1 MSDIKQKRSR
11 SQKKGASSK
20 RKRSSSHQRTVTKQ
34 DTQSMES
41 LISQFNLL
49 FIQEQNK
56 PTEKKLKEFSKE
68 ELMAICTKDESKVN
82 YRNFIVFLFKLSGLE
97 MDIEDEDVLSKFV
110 NLKEDSCSE
119 QDTIDDLVESCRI
132 RAAKIKSSKISYAI
146 GTITSY
152 IYNCFDIIREKDYDE
167 FKNFV
172 IMLIKLSQ
180 NNYRKIRYLSCLVLC
195 KVFELLYEEL
205 NKTSKIIAQ
214 KKQSQSENEKS
225 KEKPA
230 ITLLSN
236 KKEII
241 IDMIRLIKEK
251 FIEKKIGDISQNIR
265 VVIADCLTNVS
276 KKSFDL
282 LFSDQKI
289 VRYFPFFLND
299 PSPAVKLKYLQLI
312 YEKLDTAKEE
322 DSKVLKILIKILS
335 VARDAILDICV
346 KEEKALAKQ
355 GLKIVELLSQH
366 KILEEK
372 TIIQLLPHLF
382 NSEPAIRI
390 LIAKVVKKYIL
401 TFENE
406 TEEEEVEDNKDDVDM
421 EGSESKKK
429 TIELKTSDVHSIIE
443 FIHRL
448 TDNKPEQV
456 KVLVDVFFD
465 LLDIFKHIKL
475 FFQYIDQMVASQ
487 LDMYFIHT
495 AILVLKFSLEKIQS
509 LIEQGKDESLLS
521 VNEEF
526 INVFISKVSEYI
538 KKFRIPVFENI
549 VNPTQCEILNSLLDL
564 FSYFKIYE
572 TNVITFGFES
582 IKDIVSE
589 LKNSFFINIV
599 TFAQCEKQ
607 KSKNVPVEDPLIT
620 NEHILFEKL
629 CDNLLKSINAIIS
642 NDILFSFINYKQSK
656 FLSEL
661 IYSEDNSSSLI
672 VKFND
677 ILTKE
682 LINDEIYKTIS
693 SGSLQEVAEKITEF
707 DENTKDKFY
716 IIFTQINYLLIY
728 FKKVFSEFESTID
741 FFQLSSFLLK
751 TLTINLSS
759 IPEESELDFN
769 CKFNSMILSLV
780 ETLHLFIFNNQLDS
794 NNNSD
799 KYIEVRNEL
808 INTIFSIIS
817 LPYENSNKSYNSFL
831 IQLKTKSCG
840 IFLDMLSYITSESIQ
855 KANLRFEITS
865 ELETSLCNFFRE
877 NFIQFFVEY
886 NRWYKSDIID
896 KDKEN
901 KEDEETGIKM
911 LLNTQ
916 KSNFCYQ
923 KKESLFTD
931 ELMLKTLCFKV
942 LCEKYSRML
951 LTNFGLFKY
960 IELSSLYFES
970 FFLIKQ
976 QKVIE
981 GIASYVFEVILDKEI
996 NHFITSRTGEEKDI
1010 SNSEM
1015 NNLTIMIFY
1024 LTKIT
1029 MKLFNNKSTL
1039 FSDEIG
1045 ISYDEKVQMVNHYLN
1060 IYSKSYKKLKQKYNT
1075 ETINIID
1082 KDKNFFENF
1091 ILNGINFSLET
1102 KVPNPEDN
1110 TITDIEN
1117 VYFLEFIKMYLKTN
1131 LFLNEADIKNLI
1143 IAYLK
1148 LAKKIETTDNM
1159 NINHI
1164 KFMEKFKSYLLN
1176 KGKVIISKDEKD
1188 NEDDNEDSNESE
1200 SKEKKKSE
1208 VELEEEGSDNEE
1220 EKSEEEKGEQ
1230 ELSVEKERSKISTI
1244 RKKKKVNKKRNYKE
1258 SQKAIENEEDF
1269 KELTTTKKK
1278 KKMKKA

>member
-20 RKRSSSHQRTVTKQ
+20 RKRSSFKQRTVTKH
-34 DTQSMES
+34 DTHSIES

-56 PTEKKLKEFSKE
+56 PTEKKLKEFSRD

-119 QDTIDDLVESCRI
+119 QDTIDDLVESCGI

-146 GTITSY
+146 GSITSH

-205 NKTSKIIAQ
+205 NKTIKIITQ
-214 KKQSQSENEKS
+214 KKQSQSENENS

-241 IDMIRLIKEK
+241 IDMVRLIKEK

-282 LFSDQKI
+282 LFSDQKM

-335 VARDAILDICV
+335 VARDAILAICV

-372 TIIQLLPHLF
+372 TITQLLPHLF
-382 NSEPAIRI
+382 NQEPAIRN

-401 TFENE
+401 TFENDA
-406 TEEEEVEDNKDDVDM
+406 EEEENVEENKEDVDM

-429 TIELKTSDVHSIIE
+429 TIELKTSDVHCLVE
-443 FIHRL
+443 FMHRL
-448 TDNKPEQV
+448 TDNQPEQV

-487 LDMYFIHT
+487 LDMYLIHT
-495 AILVLKFSLEKIQS
+495 AILILKFSLEKIQTQ
-509 LIEQGKDESLLS
+509 IEQGKDESLLS

-572 TNVITFGFES
+572 TNVITFGFET
-582 IKDIVSE
+582 IKDIVAE

-607 KSKNVPVEDPLIT
+607 KSKNAPVEDPLIT

-642 NDILFSFINYKQSK
+642 NDILFSLINYNQSK

-661 IYSEDNSSSLI
+661 IYNEESSSSLI

-728 FKKVFSEFESTID
+728 FKKVFSDFTSIID
-741 FFQLSSFLLK
+741 FYKLSSFLLK
-751 TLTINLSS
+751 TLTINLTS
-759 IPEESELDFN
+759 IPEDSELDFN
-769 CKFNSMILSLV
+769 FKFNTMILSLV
-780 ETLHLFIFNNQLDS
+780 ETLHLFIFNNQLDA

-799 KYIEVRNEL
+799 KYIEVRNEF
-808 INTIFSIIS
+808 INTLFSIIS
-817 LPYENSNKSYNSFL
+817 LPYEKNSKSYNSFL

-840 IFLDMLSYITSESIQ
+840 IFLDMLTYITSEKIQ
-855 KANLRFEITS
+855 KATLRFEITS
-865 ELETSLCNFFRE
+865 ELENSLCTFFRE

-901 KEDEETGIKM
+901 KEDEEAGMKM

-916 KSNFCYQ
+916 KNNFCYQ
-923 KKESLFTD
+923 KEESLFSN
-931 ELMLKTLCFKV
+931 ELMLKTLCFKII
-942 LCEKYSRML
+942 CEKYSRML

-960 IELSSLYFES
+960 IELSCLYFES
-970 FFLIKQ
+970 FFLIKH
-976 QKVIE
+976 QKIIE
-981 GIASYVFEVILDKEI
+981 GIVSYVFEVILDKEV
-996 NHFITSRTGEEKDI
+996 NHYISSRTGEEKDI

-1029 MKLFNNKSTL
+1029 MKIFNNKSTL
-1039 FSDEIG
+1039 FSDESMG
-1045 ISYDEKVQMVNHYLN
+1045 ISYEEKVQMINHYLN

-1075 ETINIID
+1075 ESINIID

-1091 ILNGINFSLET
+1091 ILNGINFSLES
-1102 KVPNPEDN
+1102 KIKNPEDN

-1131 LFLNEADIKNLI
+1131 LFLDESDIKNLI

-1159 NINHI
+1159 NMNHI

-1188 NEDDNEDSNESE
+1188 NEEDNEDSNESE
-1200 SKEKKKSE
+1200 SKQKKKSE

-1220 EKSEEEKGEQ
+1220 EKSEEEK
-1230 ELSVEKERSKISTI
+1230 ELSVEKERSKTSTI
-1244 RKKKKVNKKRNYKE
+1244 KKKNKVKRKRNYKE

-1269 KELTTTKKK
+1269 EEPKTTQKK
-1278 KKMKKA
+1278 KKMKKV